1 MTYDGQIA
9 SDYARLR
16 KIHSPLLAA
25 LISGSGI
32 DAGSKVLEL
41 GCGTGNYIRA
51 IQSQIGCSAWG
62 IDPSPGML
70 RQAST
75 QEAEIIWKCA
85 TAENPGLTGIQFD
98 FIFNVDAIHHF
109 QDRTRVFSEIDRL
122 LSEKGTVCI
131 ATDSEEIIRNRKPL
145 STYWPETIDLEL
157 ARYPPIDTLDIE
169 LRAAGLHN
177 LRPEEVSTTGR
188 LRDLSPYRAKAFS
201 ALRLL
206 SEDTYE
212 RGLRRLEAEF
222 AKSPILFVSR
232 YLLLWAKR

>member
-1 MTYDGQIA
+1 MRYDGQIA

-32 DAGSKVLEL
+32 DAGAKVLEL
-41 GCGTGNYIRA
+41 GCGTGNYICSIR
-51 IQSQIGCSAWG
+51 SQTGCSAWG
-62 IDPSPGML
+62 IDPSWEIL
-70 RQAST
+70 SQAST
-75 QEAEIIWKCA
+75 QGPGIIWKCA
-85 TAENPGLTGIQFD
+85 TAENTGLTGIQFD

-109 QDRTRVFSEIDRL
+109 QDRGRAFSEIDRL
-122 LSEKGTVCI
+122 LSNKGTVCI

-145 STYWPETIDLEL
+145 STYWPEIINLEL
-157 ARYPPIDTLDIE
+157 ARYPRIDTLDVE
-169 LRAAGLHN
+169 LRRAGLHS
-177 LRPEEVSTTGR
+177 LRQAEVSTAGW

-206 SEDTYE
+206 SEDDYE
-212 RGLRRLEAEF
+212 RGLRRLETNF
-222 AKSPILFVSR
+222 ARGPVLFVSR

>member
-16 KIHSPLLAA
+16 KIHSLLLAA

-32 DAGSKVLEL
+32 DAGAKVLEL
-41 GCGTGNYIRA
+41 GCGSGHYICA
-51 IQSQIGCSAWG
+51 IQSQTGCFAWG
-62 IDPSPGML
+62 IDPSWEML
-70 RQAST
+70 SQAST
-75 QEAEIIWKCA
+75 QGPGIIWNCA
-85 TAENPGLTGIQFD
+85 TAENTGLTGIQFD

-109 QDRTRVFSEIDRL
+109 QDRARAFSEIDRL
-122 LSEKGTVCI
+122 LSSKGTVCI

-145 STYWPETIDLEL
+145 STYWPETINLEL
-157 ARYPPIDTLDIE
+157 ARYPRIDTLDVE
-169 LRAAGLHN
+169 LRRASLHS
-177 LRPEEVSTTGR
+177 LRQEEVSTTGS

-206 SEDTYE
+206 SEDDYE
-212 RGLRRLEAEF
+212 RGLRRLEADF
-222 AKSPILFVSR
+222 ARGPVLFVSR